1 MTRVPVPHG
10 RVRRVTDSAC
20 LARRRLTAPC
30 QRGARRV
37 APCAAW
43 PADGEL
49 NRGPDHDP
57 RLRGSNVRLSGSEQR
72 RWRELEAQL
81 LRDRRLA
88 ALSRR
93 LAARSAGG
101 EVPQRACHVC
111 VLTVCAGLGAAAAAV
126 LLHSGAL
133 AVVSVAV

>member
-1 MTRVPVPHG
+1 M
-10 RVRRVTDSAC
+10 
-20 LARRRLTAPC
+20 
-30 QRGARRV
+30 
-37 APCAAW
+37 
-43 PADGEL
+43 
-49 NRGPDHDP
+49 
-57 RLRGSNVRLSGSEQR
+57 RLSGSEQR

-81 LRDRRLA
+81 SRDRRLA

-93 LAARSAGG
+93 LATPRAAGG

-133 AVVSVAV
+133 ALVSVAVLMGALIMAGTLLIVLALRDRGHE

>member
-1 MTRVPVPHG
+1 M
-10 RVRRVTDSAC
+10 
-20 LARRRLTAPC
+20 
-30 QRGARRV
+30 
-37 APCAAW
+37 
-43 PADGEL
+43 
-49 NRGPDHDP
+49 
-57 RLRGSNVRLSGSEQR
+57 RLSGSEQR

-93 LAARSAGG
+93 LATPRAAGG

-133 AVVSVAV
+133 AKVSLAILLGALIMLGTLLLTLALRDRRHE

>member
-1 MTRVPVPHG
+1 
-10 RVRRVTDSAC
+10 
-20 LARRRLTAPC
+20 
-30 QRGARRV
+30 
-37 APCAAW
+37 
-43 PADGEL
+43 
-49 NRGPDHDP
+49 
-57 RLRGSNVRLSGSEQR
+57 LSGSEQR

-81 LRDRRLA
+81 SRDRRLA

-93 LAARSAGG
+93 LAARSADG

-133 AVVSVAV
+133 AVVSVAVLLGALIMAGALLLTLALRDRGHG

>member
-1 MTRVPVPHG
+1 M
-10 RVRRVTDSAC
+10 
-20 LARRRLTAPC
+20 
-30 QRGARRV
+30 
-37 APCAAW
+37 
-43 PADGEL
+43 
-49 NRGPDHDP
+49 
-57 RLRGSNVRLSGSEQR
+57 RLSGSEQR

-81 LRDRRLA
+81 SRDRRLA

-93 LAARSAGG
+93 LAARSADG

-133 AVVSVAV
+133 AVVSVAVLLGALIMAGALLLTLALRDRGHG